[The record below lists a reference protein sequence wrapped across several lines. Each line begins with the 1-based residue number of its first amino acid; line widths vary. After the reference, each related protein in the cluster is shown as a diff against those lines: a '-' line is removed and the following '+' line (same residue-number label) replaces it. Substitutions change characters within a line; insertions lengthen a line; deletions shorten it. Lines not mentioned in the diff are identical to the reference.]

1 MLIIKGILLMAVKF
15 IPAIISILIFFP
27 SNVKANGNFA
37 SIKLEG
43 TVNPIIAEHIVKSI
57 EKANKENAA
66 FIVIKLDTPGG
77 LMTSMRDIIKSIM
90 SSKIPVIVYTY
101 PKGAQAASAGGCI
114 MISAHIAAMAPGTE
128 IGAMHPVSPFLN
140 FGQKDEKGKSADGI
154 MEKKV
159 LNDTLAYGRSIAQKK
174 KRNVRWVENAI
185 KDAISSTYIEA
196 KKLGVIDIIAE
207 DMNDLLLKIDGIS
220 VQMDDNKVKISTAN
234 IKEISYEMDIK
245 TEFLNFFA
253 DPQIIFVLFIIA
265 VIGIWTEV
273 KNPGMIFPG
282 VLGALSF
289 FLFLLT
295 IRAIPINIA
304 GIVLI
309 ILAIVLFILELKFV
323 SYGLLTIG
331 GIISFVA
338 GAMILFDSPLP
349 GFQIPIMTI
358 SSVVIFVLF
367 FIFIVVRSI
376 VSAHK
381 AKVTTGI
388 AGLIGE
394 KGTAFSDFNETGK
407 VIVHGELWTASSSD
421 TIKKNDMIEVVEVEG
436 MNLHIKKIDI

>member
-1 MLIIKGILLMAVKF
+1 MAVKF

-101 PKGAQAASAGGCI
+101 PKGAQAASAGGYI

-338 GAMILFDSPLP
+338 GAMILFE
-349 GFQIPIMTI
+349 
-358 SSVVIFVLF
+358 
-367 FIFIVVRSI
+367 SI
-376 VSAHK
+376 WLYKNFRK
-381 AKVTTGI
+381 ANTP
-388 AGLIGE
+388 
-394 KGTAFSDFNETGK
+394 
-407 VIVHGELWTASSSD
+407 HCQ
-421 TIKKNDMIEVVEVEG
+421 
-436 MNLHIKKIDI
+436 